1 MLLPFLACEGVKL
14 LTSFA
19 LMDDCV
25 SSFQSHGAALGNK
38 MRLKTP
44 SVINNILGESSLEL
58 IIDYYY
64 TIIDHPSIDSN
75 FQRKTGI

>member
-1 MLLPFLACEGVKL
+1 M
-14 LTSFA
+14 TSFA

-25 SSFQSHGAALGNK
+25 SRFQSHGAAFGNK

-44 SVINNILGESSLEL
+44 SVINNILGESSLAL
-58 IIDYYY
+58 I
-64 TIIDHPSIDSN
+64 HSSIDSN